1 MTQLPGLYLK
11 PSPLG
16 GRGVYTA
23 NAIPAGSV
31 VELAP
36 VIVLS
41 PADRIRI
48 HATSLHDYYFVW
60 DGEGAALALG
70 FGSLYNHAEAP
81 NLDYEMDYDF
91 EQVRF
96 TARHAIGAGEEL
108 LIDYRAGDGEERLWF
123 RVKNSQKKPPIS
135 EAD

>member
-1 MTQLPGLYLK
+1 MRGCSRVTQLPGLYLK

-23 NAIPAGSV
+23 TAIPAGSV

-41 PADRIRI
+41 ATDRARI
-48 HATSLHDYYFVW
+48 HVTALHDYYFVW

-70 FGSLYNHAEAP
+70 FGSLYNHAEVP
-81 NLDYEMDYDF
+81 NLDYEMDYGF
-91 EQVRF
+91 EQIRF
-96 TARHAIGAGEEL
+96 TSRRAIGVGEEL

-123 RVKNSQKKPPIS
+123 RVKNSQ
-135 EAD
+135 